1 MMRKGETTTITLSP
15 DTARWFSVLV
25 VICLAALDALLIFS
39 SPEDSNNKPYF
50 TIAIVT
56 FFLVASIFAVVSTF
70 MSRKLVEEM
79 KAQGPTAAPAVIAA
93 KTAVLLPHS
102 PLAVQV
108 MTSSNLPAPT
118 DAVAELIARSQRIFS
133 ESVRMHRKS
142 TWFLVLAN
150 FAIAAVNLGG
160 GDVTLLW
167 STFFAL
173 LLLVPTTLLAFRA
186 NADKPQN
193 SLLYLGWLL
202 LHVLWVAL
210 TLLVAG
216 FCFIEIVETVSDGQF
231 PRAILVPAVLVVAV
245 LVVHVLRTLRAI
257 DRLRSEILSRSP
269 AKLLFLWVFGSD
281 NRINSLFLSL
291 GALWRSLGPLQL
303 LRGGLMI
310 LVGADVFRYLR
321 GGGRQIIA
329 LTPEQVDAKISQFP
343 QSPHRWW
350 CVYATNTLLCGDQSW
365 RHALATL
372 LGTSDLVL
380 MDLCAFSPSNAG
392 CIYEIRQLIDKI
404 DVRRFLLLIDK
415 TTDLDFLRSELKSGW
430 DEMAPDSPNR
440 RPDCGPV
447 HLFHLEE
454 EYVDDTVS
462 LDPSQNNARCVMQL
476 LCAGLT

>member
-1 MMRKGETTTITLSP
+1 
-15 DTARWFSVLV
+15 
-25 VICLAALDALLIFS
+25 
-39 SPEDSNNKPYF
+39 
-50 TIAIVT
+50 
-56 FFLVASIFAVVSTF
+56 
-70 MSRKLVEEM
+70 
-79 KAQGPTAAPAVIAA
+79 
-93 KTAVLLPHS
+93 
-102 PLAVQV
+102 
-108 MTSSNLPAPT
+108 
-118 DAVAELIARSQRIFS
+118 
-133 ESVRMHRKS
+133 
-142 TWFLVLAN
+142 
-150 FAIAAVNLGG
+150 
-160 GDVTLLW
+160 
-167 STFFAL
+167 
-173 LLLVPTTLLAFRA
+173 
-186 NADKPQN
+186 
-193 SLLYLGWLL
+193 
-202 LHVLWVAL
+202 VLWVAL